1 MTAAITPAV
10 GRAATAITKRW
21 YELAAASIT
30 GDAEAFGLMFAERA
44 LTAAL
49 SDGDQADALA
59 RTLWHLHRTA
69 AGWGTTPEAF
79 ENVTSSRE
87 RENWRAVADGLRMTL
102 TGSGS

>member
-1 MTAAITPAV
+1 MSNETTPAV
-10 GRAATAITKRW
+10 ERAGGAIKESVCTNWPAYISERMAVR
-21 YELAAASIT
+21 LAH
-30 GDAEAFGLMFAERA
+30 DA